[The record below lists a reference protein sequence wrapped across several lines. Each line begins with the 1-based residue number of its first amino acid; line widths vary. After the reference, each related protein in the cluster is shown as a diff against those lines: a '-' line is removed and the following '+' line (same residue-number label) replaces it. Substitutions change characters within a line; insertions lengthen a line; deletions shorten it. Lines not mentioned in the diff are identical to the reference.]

1 MMSVTGRTLVLISN
15 QAFSLVNFRG
25 ELISALVER
34 GARVIALAPD
44 HDDYSRS
51 ELTKIGAETLDY
63 PLDRAGLNM
72 LADWR
77 SARALYGHLR
87 EIKPDFVLSYFI
99 KPVIYGS
106 IAARI
111 AGVPRIFALVA
122 GLGVVFTSADL
133 APGFRQRLLQY
144 VGKLLYR
151 IAFACCRN
159 VFFQNDE
166 DIADMIRHRILPE
179 HKAVRLAGTGINL
192 EKFSPAPPVLQPV
205 TFLLMARLLRQKGIV
220 EYASAAREV
229 SRRGFDARFILL
241 GGIDPN
247 PDGLTESEVKA
258 WVDEGILE
266 WPGQVYDVQPYI
278 LEASVYVLPSYYRE
292 GVPRSTQ
299 EAMAMAKPIITT
311 DNVGCRDTIID
322 GLTGIMVPVKDVQ
335 ALAAAMENFITS
347 PDLIVK
353 MGAESR
359 KLAERRFDVRSI
371 NDSIISVLEST
382 DTVAKVGQ

>member
-25 ELISALVER
+25 ELIAALVER
-34 GARVIALAPD
+34 GVRVIALAPD

-77 SARALYGHLR
+77 SARALYRHLR

-106 IAARI
+106 IAARM

-122 GLGVVFTSADL
+122 GLGVVFTSTEL
-133 APGFRQRLLQY
+133 APGFRQRLLQH
-144 VGKLLYR
+144 VGKVLYR

-166 DIADMIRHRILPE
+166 DIADMVRHRILPE

-192 EKFSPAPPVLQPV
+192 EKFSPAPPVMQPV

-220 EYASAAREV
+220 EYASAAREIT
-229 SRRGFDARFILL
+229 RRGFDARFILL

-247 PDGLTESEVKA
+247 PDGLTEREVKA

-335 ALAAAMENFITS
+335 ALADAMENFIAS
-347 PDLIVK
+347 PDLIAK

-359 KLAERRFDVRSI
+359 KLAERRFDVKAI

-382 DTVAKVGQ
+382 DSVAKVGQ